1 MATAPAPQRNFF
13 QQKAYRFLAAL
24 VFRDFRFLAVASLAS
39 GSGAWALIV
48 ARGAW
53 VYSIPELQGTWGP
66 VGRPDHLRPPCRPAS
81 SPRPSSATLPTR

>member
-24 VFRDFRFLAVASLAS
+24 VFRDFRFLAVASLSS

-48 ARGAW
+48 AQRRLGVQHSRVAGQLG
-53 VYSIPELQGTWGP
+53 S
-66 VGRPDHLRPPCRPAS
+66 VGRV
-81 SPRPSSATLPTR
+81 